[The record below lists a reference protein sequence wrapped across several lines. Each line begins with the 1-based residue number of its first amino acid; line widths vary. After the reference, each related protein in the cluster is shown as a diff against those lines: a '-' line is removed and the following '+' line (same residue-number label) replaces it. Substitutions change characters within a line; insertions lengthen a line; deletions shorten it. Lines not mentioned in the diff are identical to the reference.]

1 LYTEGT
7 IKTETDL
14 KRKITGR
21 RKTKTTLMI
30 IAVIFAILVIAA
42 FYSGLVVRRYGV
54 TTDKL
59 NPGQS
64 IRIVLISDLH
74 SCIYGENQKDIVSL
88 IKKQEPDMIALAG
101 DIADDEAPVIGTEL
115 FLANIKDIA
124 PIYYVTG
131 NHEFLSRDVESIKEM
146 IRRYGVTVLE
156 HEYERTVINGIPLVI
171 CGVDDPEIQEIGGI
185 EFDWRQE
192 MYSAFAGLENIPGY
206 KILLAHRPEF
216 IGIYK
221 KFGFDLILSGHT
233 HGGQVRIPFFL
244 NGLYAPGQGW
254 FPRYAGGVYEHGS
267 LVHVISRGVSY
278 NPKLPRIFNPPEVT
292 VIDIVGDAG
301 IT

>member
-1 LYTEGT
+1 MYTEGT